1 MEPLPVK
8 MVFMWHRFWENH
20 FIETAFQVVLKF
32 ILLLKFLGQLC
43 MLTKFT
49 NKLVYSTKC
58 QKPKLNAKLYNSH
71 CLGSFKLSLF
81 QVLLDRQK
89 QYFTRIILQSA

>member
-8 MVFMWHRFWENH
+8 MVSSGIRSWEKSLHRD
-20 FIETAFQVVLKF
+20 AFQVVFKL

-49 NKLVYSTKC
+49 NKLVYPTKC
-58 QKPKLNAKLYNSH
+58 QKPKLNVESLIHLLSR
-71 CLGSFKLSLF
+71 SFKFISGF
-81 QVLLDRQK
+81 
-89 QYFTRIILQSA
+89 AW